1 MGYLDSLMGRKE
13 QVVFITR
20 QHWLEMLIVG
30 ARDGIIFS
38 TIAIA
43 TFLLWGVLDKNKLV
57 FVLLLL
63 LVFPFVHFV
72 IRLLNWY
79 NEQYI
84 VTNRRVMQIK
94 GVINKHVSDSSL
106 EKVND
111 VVLDQSILGRMLG
124 YGNLEIITGS
134 DVGVNFFKRM
144 AQPIR
149 LKTEMLNQKEAMVE
163 TKAKPSKSG
172 PTQDEIMDMIAELGD
187 LHEKGI
193 LTDAEFEAKKTELLN
208 RI

>member
-1 MGYLDSLMGRKE
+1 MGYLDSLMGRNE
-13 QVVFITR
+13 RLVFVTR
-20 QHWLEMLIVG
+20 QHWLEVVFVGLQDSLIFLV
-30 ARDGIIFS
+30 I
-38 TIAIA
+38 TIL
-43 TFLLWGVLDKNKLV
+43 TFLLNRLTEQLFV

-63 LVFPFVHFV
+63 LIFPVVHFA
-72 IRLLNWY
+72 IRALNWH

-111 VVLDQSILGRMLG
+111 VVLDQSILGRLMG

-134 DVGVNFFKRM
+134 DIGANYFKRM

-149 LKTEMLNQKEAMVE
+149 FKTNMLDQKEAV
-163 TKAKPSKSG
+163 SKF
-172 PTQDEIMDMIAELGD
+172 E
-187 LHEKGI
+187 EKGAQQP
-193 LTDAEFEAKKTELLN
+193 TDRDQIIELINELDDLRKKGVITEQEFEAKKAQLLA